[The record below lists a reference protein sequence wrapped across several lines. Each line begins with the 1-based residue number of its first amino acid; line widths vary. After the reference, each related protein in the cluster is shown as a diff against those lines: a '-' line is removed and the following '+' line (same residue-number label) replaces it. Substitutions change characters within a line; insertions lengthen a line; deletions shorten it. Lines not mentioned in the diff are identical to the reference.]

1 MDNHALLSRRKLLT
15 RSGAVGAAAAVGLV
29 SNAAVIAA
37 QPAEADLDIEA
48 EVTARDVAIL
58 KFLAAAELIETDL
71 WQQYAELAEGNP
83 GFADALEQID
93 DDLGI
98 YTVDITEDELSHAE
112 FINAFLET
120 IGEEPVS
127 LSQFATLPP
136 PRVTGLE
143 QVARLTNLTHL
154 TIDTSY
160 YTRYRSVENPD
171 FGFQPPQIA
180 TIKGRPAI
188 PTSDSLSDEQLS
200 GVAQTAAFHFP
211 SIEQGG
217 TSLYDQFVPFV
228 KNKNVLRIVSS
239 IYATEA
245 IHYAIF
251 RDSLTGVTGFD
262 SGDGTLVI
270 PDLTE
275 GQNESNRV
283 MPRPCDFLSLDLPR
297 CSVIRPSSLDKAGA
311 QAAADALTRS
321 GLFIGQSP
329 AFFRALNALAAAAD
343 GVKRRRKR
351 PHMQPS

>member
-1 MDNHALLSRRKLLT
+1 MVSYGLLSRRKLLT

-29 SNAAVIAA
+29 SDAVVSAAPAIAA
-37 QPAEADLDIEA
+37 DPTIDA
-48 EVTARDVAIL
+48 EVTPRDVAIL

-71 WQQYAELAEGNP
+71 WQQYAELAQGNP
-83 GFADALEQID
+83 GFAEALEQID

-112 FINAFLET
+112 FINAFLES

-127 LSQFATLPP
+127 LAQFATLQPP
-136 PRVTGLE
+136 QVTGLE
-143 QVARLTNLTHL
+143 QVGRLTNLTDL

-180 TIKGRPAI
+180 TIRGRPAI
-188 PTSDSLSDEQLS
+188 PTSDSLNDEQLS
-200 GVAQTAAFHFP
+200 AIAQTAAFHFP

-228 KNKNVLRIVSS
+228 TNKDVLRIVSS

-251 RDSLTGVTGFD
+251 RDTLTGVTGFN

-275 GQNESNRV
+275 GKLESNRV
-283 MPRPCDFLSLDLPR
+283 MPRPCDFLSLDLPK
-297 CSVIRPSSLDKAGA
+297 CSVIRPSSQAKAGA
-311 QAAADALTRS
+311 QATATALKLS

-329 AFFRALNALAAAAD
+329 AFFHALAVLAHAAD
-343 GVKRRRKR
+343 GGT
-351 PHMQPS
+351 

>member
-1 MDNHALLSRRKLLT
+1 MLSSALLSRRNLLT
-15 RSGAVGAAAAVGLV
+15 RSGGVGAAAAVGLV

-37 QPAEADLDIEA
+37 PPAEADDLDIED
-48 EVTARDVAIL
+48 EVTARDIAIL

-98 YTVDITEDELSHAE
+98 YTVDITEDELSHAV
-112 FINAFLET
+112 FINAFLEA
-120 IGEEPVS
+120 IDEEPVS
-127 LSQFATLPP
+127 LTQFATLQPP
-136 PRVTGLE
+136 QVTGLE
-143 QVARLTNLTHL
+143 QVGRLTNLTHL

-171 FGFQPPQIA
+171 FGFEPPQIA
-180 TIKGRPAI
+180 RITGSPAI

-200 GVAQTAAFHFP
+200 GIAQTAAFHFP

-228 KNKNVLRIVSS
+228 TNKDVLRIVSS

-251 RDSLTGVTGFD
+251 RDSLTGVTGFK
-262 SGDGTLVI
+262 SGDGKLVI
-270 PDLTE
+270 PDLTK
-275 GQNESNRV
+275 GKRESNRV

-311 QAAADALTRS
+311 QAAAAALTRS
-321 GLFIGQSP
+321 GLFIGQSR
-329 AFFRALNALAAAAD
+329 AFFQALTALAEAAD
-343 GVKRRRKR
+343 GVT
-351 PHMQPS
+351 